1 LPCPTNLRS
10 KKYVEVVTLENEMGG
25 EREDLKFDAREF
37 RSQGS
42 VKRAGRES
50 EGDSESRNVYLIFFS

>member
-1 LPCPTNLRS
+1 
-10 KKYVEVVTLENEMGG
+10 MGV

-37 RSQGS
+37 SSQRY

-50 EGDSESRNVYLIFFS
+50 EGDSESRNFTSYYFLDVQL